1 MRFSIGYRFEVVKI
15 LSLDTSTD
23 ACSVAILVGNSVLE
37 RCELAPRKHATII
50 LPMIDT
56 LLSEAGLSITQMD
69 AIAFGRGPGAF
80 TGIRT
85 AVGIAQ
91 GIAFAS
97 DLPAVPISTLA
108 ALALGAVRETGHTHI
123 AVTLDARMCEIYFG
137 IYISSGRIV
146 RVLGEE
152 CVCSPTVVHAPPGKW
167 FGVGSGWK
175 VYSNI
180 LSERLNISSWLDERL
195 PLASNIA
202 RLAADPIYHVDWVA
216 AEQALPIYLRNRPE

>member
-1 MRFSIGYRFEVVKI
+1 MNI

-23 ACSVAILVGNSVLE
+23 ACSVAILVGDSVLE
-37 RCELAPRKHATII
+37 RCELAPRRHATII

-56 LLSEAGLSITQMD
+56 LLSEAGLRIAEMD

-108 ALALGAVRETGHTHI
+108 ALALGAVRETGHTQI
-123 AVTLDARMCEIYFG
+123 AAILDARMCEIYLG
-137 IYISSGRIV
+137 IYVSYGRIV
-146 RVLGEE
+146 KLLGKE
-152 CVCSPTVVHAPPGKW
+152 CVCSPTVAHAPPGKW

-175 VYSNI
+175 AYSNI
-180 LSERLNISSWLDERL
+180 LSEKLDVSGWLDERL
-195 PLASNIA
+195 PLAGDIA
-202 RLAADPIYHVDWVA
+202 RLAADPVHHADWVTS
-216 AEQALPIYLRNRPE
+216 EQALPIYLRNEKY